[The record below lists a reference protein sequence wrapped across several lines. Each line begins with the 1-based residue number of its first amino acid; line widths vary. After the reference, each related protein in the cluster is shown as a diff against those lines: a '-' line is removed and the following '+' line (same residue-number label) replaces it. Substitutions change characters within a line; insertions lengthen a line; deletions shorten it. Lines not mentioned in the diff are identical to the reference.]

1 MEVWK
6 DIKGYEGKYQVSNL
20 GRVKSLKRW
29 VKRPTNGG
37 YFIKER
43 ILKQSKGVGNY
54 LIVGLSK
61 NMKSKSHSVHKLV
74 AEAFLGY
81 EDNLV
86 VDHINNISTDNRLSN
101 LQYISHREN
110 TSKDKIGS
118 SKYVG
123 VTLSPDGKKWLSYIS
138 IKENKVYLGSFDDEY
153 RASIAYQ
160 FALMQLDK
168 IKNLMI
174 Q

>member
-1 MEVWK
+1 MEIWK
-6 DIKGYEGKYQVSNL
+6 DIKGYDGKYQVSNL

-29 VKRPTNGG
+29 VNNKSNGG

-43 ILKQSKGVGNY
+43 ILKQSKGVSNY

-61 NMKSKSHSVHKLV
+61 NTKSKSHYVHKLV
-74 AEAFLGY
+74 AEAFL
-81 EDNLV
+81 ENKNNSV
-86 VDHINNISTDNRLSN
+86 IDHINNISTDNRLSN

-110 TSKDKIGS
+110 TSKDKMGS

-123 VTLSPDGKKWLSYIS
+123 VQLSPDAKKWLSYIS
-138 IKENKVYLGSFDDEY
+138 IKKNKVYLGSFDDEY